1 MSKYE
6 GAKFDENHYNSKQK
20 KIVLITTNSKVGI
33 KLLKW
38 SKMFKIPLM
47 YNIIFPVVSYVQ
59 ESKGIFIILESF
71 LSRQS
76 FYLFGSVLVNDFW
89 TPPLPINFVHD
100 EISKLVFI
108 YYYSGL
114 G

>member
-38 SKMFKIPLM
+38 SKMFEIPLM

-59 ESKGIFIILESF
+59 ESKGIFIILES
-71 LSRQS
+71 
-76 FYLFGSVLVNDFW
+76 
-89 TPPLPINFVHD
+89 I
-100 EISKLVFI
+100 
-108 YYYSGL
+108 
-114 G
+114 